1 METKQGNLFDEK
13 EKEKAEA
20 ILKQLEG
27 LSISAAQFFLERC
40 KMALADITVDMDRL
54 NL

>member
-1 METKQGNLFDEK
+1 MKANQGKLFDEK

-27 LSISAAQFFLERC
+27 LSISSAQFFLERC
-40 KMALADITVDMDRL
+40 ISALADITVDMDRL